1 MAWLFEPMSRRGE
14 PMRLVLRT
22 TNVVADWSPSGRDV
36 PGKTLVFSDK
46 VTWVSVAN
54 QNVSGPAGS
63 HSGTNR
69 VVRVAAANDGVY
81 PLNVVVQE
89 HEATWVLNAV
99 TAPGTQLD
107 RGQVT
112 VRGVLF
118 NRHSPPLPP
127 ELQEQRFAITG
138 GTGPYARARGYI
150 IEAENDRTLEI
161 DL

>member
-1 MAWLFEPMSRRGE
+1 MAWLIELTAGREE
-14 PMRLVLRT
+14 PMRIVLRT
-22 TNVVADWSPSGRDV
+22 TNVVADWSPSGKDV
-36 PGKTLVFSDK
+36 PGKTLVFSDD
-46 VTWVSVAN
+46 VTWVSVAT
-54 QNVSGPAGS
+54 QNVSGMAGS

-81 PLNVVVQE
+81 PGDVVVQE

-99 TAPGTQLD
+99 TAPGIQLD

-118 NRHSPPLPP
+118 NRHVPPLPP

-138 GTGPYARARGYI
+138 GTGPYAHARGYL
-150 IEAENDRTLEI
+150 IEAQTDRTLEI